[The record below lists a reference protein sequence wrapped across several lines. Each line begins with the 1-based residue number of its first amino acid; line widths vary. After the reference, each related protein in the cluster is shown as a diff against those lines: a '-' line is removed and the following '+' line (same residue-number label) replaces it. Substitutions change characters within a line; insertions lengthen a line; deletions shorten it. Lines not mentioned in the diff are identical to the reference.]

1 MGPAGTCFLEP
12 HFFVPGASVLAV
24 LQCNNHHLIAVQL
37 PSLGTP
43 TYHLCLHYLLVGTP
57 CEYHFPVRCFLFAR
71 EKSLYNLLVACWRGI
86 RTSCVDYIRVLFLC
100 PHKVYVHQA
109 QAGFSL
115 VPDMPPGS
123 ITRDG
128 LLLSLFL
135 SLDQRAQTGSCA
147 P

>member
-1 MGPAGTCFLEP
+1 M
-12 HFFVPGASVLAV
+12 
-24 LQCNNHHLIAVQL
+24 QL

-43 TYHLCLHYLLVGTP
+43 TYRLCLHYLLVGTP
-57 CEYHFPVRCFLFAR
+57 CEYHFPVVFFLHA
-71 EKSLYNLLVACWRGI
+71 KNLFTICWLRAGGI
-86 RTSCVDYIRVLFLC
+86 RTSCVDYIQVLFLC

-128 LLLSLFL
+128 LLLSLFSL
-135 SLDQRAQTGSCA
+135 SRPKGPDGVVRPLKDRIRKLCKQRRIRLQEFFKPFDVHHNKKVNG
-147 P
+147 